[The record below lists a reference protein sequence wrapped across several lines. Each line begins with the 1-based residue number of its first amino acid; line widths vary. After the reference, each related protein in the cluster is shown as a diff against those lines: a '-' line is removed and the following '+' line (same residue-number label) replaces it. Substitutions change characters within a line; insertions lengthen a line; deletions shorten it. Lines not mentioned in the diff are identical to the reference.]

1 MLLRATFFIEQPDP
15 ALVGE
20 DYRRPFM
27 SCSSTYK
34 TVLAAGLIGVVASTV
49 SAKPKKFEEVNDGYT
64 KVVSTV
70 DGSTPLFGLW
80 INSKENQLLAELPQG
95 WNRKKFFIA
104 VTPSAGVIFAGLQ
117 GNESYIYFRRYG
129 DRLAFISPELSV
141 RSTGDKSSK
150 DSVNTI
156 FTDTVLLDVPI
167 IATGPNGQPVLD
179 LDSILVGSATKIAGP
194 VGSGVNSRL
203 ASIVKA
209 KSFPKNLEVA
219 FEMPTSGGKF
229 KKIHYSISEVP
240 ERGSYKPRK
249 ADGRVGYFTTSFR
262 DLGQYHDEDK
272 WVRYINRWDLQ
283 KRDPKLTLSPPKKPL
298 VFYIE
303 HTVPVRYRRWVRDG
317 ILYWNDAYRK
327 IGIDNAIE
335 VYYQDAATGAH
346 MDKDPE
352 DVRYNFLRW
361 LHNDI
366 ATAIGP
372 SRAHPMTGELLD
384 ADIVLTDGWIRA
396 YWRWYTSIPLSAEA
410 MTAFTPQD
418 IQWLEDYPEWDP
430 RLRMASPIER
440 SKILAER
447 AAKKIAGEYDPAS
460 SLIDQVLAGD
470 KDLAEIAGWL
480 GDEDRHCLAAYQ
492 LANQMAF
499 ARLSLETLS
508 LLEEGAPSDENG
520 RATADE
526 LDGIPEWFIGPL
538 MSGLVAHEVGHTLGL
553 RHNFKASSLYSL
565 EEINSDEIR
574 GKKPFTSSVM
584 DYNPVNFNMETG
596 DIQGDYAMIG
606 IGPYDFWAIEYGYT
620 FDNPEDVLKE
630 ADDPMHAYLTDED
643 TSGPDPLAKR
653 YDFSKDPLRYA
664 NNQMRIVD
672 KLREDLLGSFV
683 KDGDSWSKARRGYE
697 TTLRMQLSA
706 ASMMTDWIG
715 GAHTNRNKKGDYENG
730 EHPPV
735 EVVPTDQQRNALR
748 FVVDTILDED
758 SYGLTTELLTHFNV
772 DKWYSGGGDN
782 GDATWP
788 IHDRILGTQ
797 SSTLSALL
805 APSRLGM
812 VYDNEFRVPSDEDAL
827 TVAEI
832 FDTLMESVY
841 GGLGEVD
848 GEWSNR
854 RPMISSMKRNLQAE
868 MTDRLVDLSTGRVR
882 MFRTIRTLA
891 LHHTRRLHKQ
901 VGAILQSKSKLDT
914 YTLAHLED
922 MHERL
927 GNALEIVYTM

>member
-1 MLLRATFFIEQPDP
+1 MLSRATFFIEQPDP
-15 ALVGE
+15 AFVGE

-27 SCSSTYK
+27 SFISPFTS
-34 TVLAAGLIGVVASTV
+34 VLAAGLIGVVVSTV

-95 WNRKKFFIA
+95 WKGKKFFIA

-129 DRLAFISPELSV
+129 DRLAFILPELSV

-167 IATGPNGQPVLD
+167 IATGPSGQPVID
-179 LDSILVGSATKIAGP
+179 LDSLLVGSASKIAGP
-194 VGSGVNSRL
+194 VGSGANSKL

-209 KSFPKNLEVA
+209 KSFPNNLEVA
-219 FEMPTSGGKF
+219 FEMPTSGGKL
-229 KKIHYSISEVP
+229 KTIHYSISEVP
-240 ERGSYKPRK
+240 ESGSYKPRK
-249 ADGRVGYFTTSFR
+249 ADSRVGYFTTSFR

-272 WVRYINRWDLQ
+272 WVRYINRWDIQ

-361 LHNDI
+361 LHNDV

-372 SRAHPMTGELLD
+372 SRAHPMTGEILD

-396 YWRWYTSIPLSAEA
+396 YWRWYTQIPLSAEA

-430 RLRMASPIER
+430 RLRMASPIDR
-440 SKILAER
+440 AKILAER
-447 AAKKIAGEYDPAS
+447 ATKKNAGEYDPAS
-460 SLIDQVLAGD
+460 SLIDPVLAGD

-499 ARLSLETLS
+499 ARLSLETLN
-508 LLEEGAPSDENG
+508 LLEEGAPSDEND

-538 MSGLVAHEVGHTLGL
+538 MSSLVSHEVGHTLGL
-553 RHNFKASSLYSL
+553 RHNFKASSLYSF

-584 DYNPVNFNMETG
+584 DYNPVNFNMEAG
-596 DIQGDYAMIG
+596 EIQGDYAMIG

-620 FDNPEDVLKE
+620 FENPEDVLKE
-630 ADDPMHAYLTDED
+630 ADDPTHAYLTDED

-653 YDFSKDPLRYA
+653 YDFSKDPLSYA
-664 NNQMRIVD
+664 NNQMRIVN
-672 KLREDLLGSFV
+672 KLREDLLESFV

-715 GAHTNRNKKGDYENG
+715 GAHTNRNKKGDFENG

-735 EVVPTDQQRNALR
+735 EVVPTDQQRSALR
-748 FVVDTILDED
+748 FVVDTILDEEAF
-758 SYGLTTELLTHFNV
+758 GLTIELLTHFNV
-772 DKWYSGGGDN
+772 DKWYSGGGDS

-797 SSTLSALL
+797 ASTLSALL

-812 VYDNEFRVPSDEDAL
+812 VYDNEFRIPSDEDAL
-827 TVAEI
+827 TVVEI

-841 GGLGEVD
+841 GGLGEID

-901 VGAILQSKSKLDT
+901 IGAILQSKSKLDT

>member
-1 MLLRATFFIEQPDP
+1 
-15 ALVGE
+15 
-20 DYRRPFM
+20 M
-27 SCSSTYK
+27 SFVSDHKS
-34 TVLAAGLIGVVASTV
+34 LIAAGLIGVFASAV

-64 KVVSTV
+64 QVVSTV
-70 DGSTPLFGLW
+70 DGSKPLFGLW
-80 INSKENQLLAELPQG
+80 MKANENQLLAELPQG

-104 VTPSAGVIFAGLQ
+104 VTPSAGVIFSGLQ
-117 GNESYIYFRRYG
+117 GNEDYVYLRRYD
-129 DRLAFISPELSV
+129 DRLAFISPEISV

-150 DSVNTI
+150 DSVDTI

-167 IATGPNGQPVLD
+167 VATGPNGQPVID
-179 LDSILVGSATKIAGP
+179 LDSLLVGNASKIAGP

-219 FEMPTSGGKF
+219 FEMPTSGGKL
-229 KKIHYSISEVP
+229 KTIHYSISEVP

-249 ADGRVGYFTTSFR
+249 ADERVGYFTTSFR

-272 WVRYINRWDLQ
+272 WVHFINRWDLQ

-317 ILYWNDAYRK
+317 ILYWNDAFRK

-335 VYYQDAATGAH
+335 VNYQDAATGAH

-361 LHNDI
+361 LHNDV

-396 YWRWYTSIPLSAEA
+396 YWRWYTRTPLSAES
-410 MTAFTPQD
+410 MTAFTPED
-418 IQWLEDYPEWDP
+418 IQWLEDYPDWDP

-440 SKILAER
+440 AKILAER
-447 AAKKIAGEYDPAS
+447 ATNKTAGETDPAN
-460 SLIDQVLAGD
+460 SLVDPMLAVD
-470 KDLAEIAGWL
+470 KELAEIAGWL
-480 GDEDRHCLAAYQ
+480 GDADCHCLAASQ
-492 LANQMAF
+492 LASQMAF

-508 LLEEGAPSDENG
+508 LLEDGAPTENA
-520 RATADE
+520 RATGDE

-553 RHNFKASSLYSL
+553 RHNFKASSLYSF

-584 DYNPVNFNMETG
+584 DYNPVNFNMDTGET
-596 DIQGDYAMIG
+596 QGDFAMIG

-620 FDNPEDVLKE
+620 FDKPEEVLN
-630 ADDPMHAYLTDED
+630 ASSDPMHAYLTDED
-643 TSGPDPLAKR
+643 TGGPDPLAKR
-653 YDFSKDPLRYA
+653 YDFSKDPLVYA
-664 NNQMRIVD
+664 ENQMRIIN
-672 KLREDLLGSFV
+672 KLREDLLESFV

-715 GAHTNRNKKGDYENG
+715 GAHTNRNKKGDFENG

-735 EVVPTDQQRNALR
+735 EVVPTNQQRAALH
-748 FVVDTILDED
+748 FVVNTILDEKA
-758 SYGLTTELLTHFNV
+758 YGLSSDLITHFNV
-772 DKWYSGGGDN
+772 DKWYGGGGDD
-782 GDATWP
+782 GEATWP
-788 IHDRILGTQ
+788 IHDRILGSQ
-797 SSTLSALL
+797 ASTLSALL

-812 VYDNEFRVPSDEDAL
+812 VYDNEFRIPSEEDAL

-832 FDTLMESVY
+832 FETLMDSVY
-841 GGLGEVD
+841 GGLDEAD

-868 MTDRLVDLSTGRVR
+868 MADRLVDLSTGRVS

-891 LHHTRRLHKQ
+891 LHHTRQLHTQ
-901 VGAILQSKSKLDT
+901 IGEILQDRSRLDT
-914 YTLAHLED
+914 YTLSHLED

-927 GNALEIVYTM
+927 GNALDIVYTM